1 VEPALSS
8 IYFNFHP
15 ELNYLENTTKVKARE
30 EKLLLLRESPYRVK
44 CFMIFPCSYK
54 KTELLHNNS
63 VTLLIIEIKMIKLLS
78 RILRKIQRVIKW
90 KFKASEINARFDK
103 TGKRI
108 IYAITPPPL
117 LSNLGDQ
124 AQVVAIYKWL
134 ERNYPTH
141 SIIEVNKDEVINCVS
156 NFKSKIQTDDLIILH
171 SGGNLGDRG
180 LWSETSRRKM
190 ITNFPNN
197 KILSLPQTI
206 NFRNTEKGQ
215 KELKIS
221 KEIYNKHKKLTVV
234 ARDNE
239 SFKLANKYFEQ
250 CSTNKAP
257 DFVLSYNTDHLNLGK
272 TENNGKVLFCL
283 REDDESA
290 ISIEQ
295 RADLLKNSALDYDL
309 FDTTI
314 SENIGN
320 EQRKEKL
327 DEVLRMFSK
336 YEYIVT
342 DRFHGL
348 IFSILCKKPTV
359 VLKTVDHKLTSA
371 FDWFDGVKFVKFADS
386 VETVNQT
393 VESVLKETDF
403 TVPDWNEKYFD
414 PLVKHLK

>member
-1 VEPALSS
+1 MKS
-8 IYFNFHP
+8 
-15 ELNYLENTTKVKARE
+15 
-30 EKLLLLRESPYRVK
+30 
-44 CFMIFPCSYK
+44 
-54 KTELLHNNS
+54 
-63 VTLLIIEIKMIKLLS
+63 LII
-78 RILRKIQRVIKW
+78 RALRKIPNIIKW
-90 KFKASEINARFDK
+90 KLKASEVNSRFDK
-103 TGKRI
+103 TGRRI
-108 IYAITPPPL
+108 VYAITPTPA

-134 ERNYPTH
+134 ERNYPSH
-141 SIIEVNKDEVINCVS
+141 SIIEVNKDEVINCVAD
-156 NFKSKIQTDDLIILH
+156 FKSKVQGDDLIVLH

-180 LWSETSRRKM
+180 IWSETSRRKM
-190 ITNFPNN
+190 IVNFPNN

-206 NFRNTEKGQ
+206 NFRNTVTGQ
-215 KELKIS
+215 KELKTS
-221 KEIYNKHKKLTVV
+221 KDIYNSHKHLTVV

-239 SFKLANKYFEQ
+239 SFKLANQYFDQ

-257 DFVLSYNTDHLNLGK
+257 DFVLSYNTDHLGLEK
-272 TENNGKVLFCL
+272 TTTNGKVLFCL

-290 ISIEQ
+290 ISSEQ
-295 RADLLKNSALDYDL
+295 RVGLLKNSALDYDV

-314 SENIGN
+314 PENIGN

-327 DEVLRMFSK
+327 DEVLKMFSA

-371 FDWFDGVKFVKFADS
+371 FDWFDSVKFVKFAVS

-403 TVPDWNEKYFD
+403 TVPDWNKKYFD
-414 PLVKHLK
+414 PLKMHL

>member
-1 VEPALSS
+1 M
-8 IYFNFHP
+8 
-15 ELNYLENTTKVKARE
+15 KK
-30 EKLLLLRESPYRVK
+30 SPIRV
-44 CFMIFPCSYK
+44 
-54 KTELLHNNS
+54 
-63 VTLLIIEIKMIKLLS
+63 
-78 RILRKIQRVIKW
+78 LRKIRSIIKW
-90 KFKASEINARFDK
+90 KLKASEINARFNK
-103 TGKRI
+103 KGKRI
-108 IYAITPPPL
+108 IYAITPTPE

-134 ERNYPTH
+134 ERNYPNH

-156 NFKSKIQTDDLIILH
+156 SFKNKVQTTDLIVLH

-190 ITNFPNN
+190 IDNFPNN

-215 KELKIS
+215 KELSIS
-221 KEIYNKHKKLTVV
+221 KDIYNKHKQLTIV

-239 SFKLANKYFEQ
+239 SFKLANEYFEQ

-257 DFVLSYNTDHLNLGK
+257 DFVLSYNTEHLDLEK
-272 TENNGKVLFCL
+272 TVTNGKVLFCL

-290 ISIEQ
+290 ISNKQ
-295 RADLLKNSALDYDL
+295 RADLLKNCALEFDVY
-309 FDTTI
+309 DTTI
-314 SENIGN
+314 PENIDN

-386 VETVNQT
+386 IDTVNETVKN
-393 VESVLKETDF
+393 VLNETDF
-403 TVPDWNEKYFD
+403 TVPDWNDKYFD
-414 PLVKHLK
+414 PLVKHLN